1 MRKQSLLES
10 NIIIKYFSVYT
21 PSVKLPGH
29 LNTFC
34 FEYEEKLR
42 PSLEILFSI
51 PILDL
56 GLHSDRNVNSQTLVV
71 VGKIPWRRRDRL
83 PAPVFLGFSDDSDG
97 KESTCNEG
105 NLGSISGLGKSPG
118 EGHGNRLQYS
128 YLENPLGGLQ
138 STRSQRVGHD

>member
-1 MRKQSLLES
+1 MLES

-51 PILDL
+51 PILEL
-56 GLHSDRNVNSQTLVV
+56 GLHSDRNLNSQTLVV
-71 VGKIPWRRRDRL
+71 VGKIPWRRRNRL
-83 PAPVFLGFSDDSDG
+83 P
-97 KESTCNEG
+97 
-105 NLGSISGLGKSPG
+105 
-118 EGHGNRLQYS
+118 LQYS
-128 YLENPLGGLQ
+128 WASLVAQLVKNFSATQETWVRSLGWEDPLEKRKGSSILAWRIPW
-138 STRSQRVGHD
+138 TV